1 MNRTIEYYEA
11 RIHIL
16 EERDS
21 VVNSKIIKK
30 LKRKVRALKN
40 TGRE

>member
-1 MNRTIEYYEA
+1 MNRTIGYYEV
-11 RIHIL
+11 RIHLL

-30 LKRKVRALKN
+30 LKRKVRALKK
-40 TGRE
+40 TGQE